1 MLETEICSCNGVL
14 APIHQLS
21 HNKRTRRDV
30 YEHLQMNAPFIY
42 VRRPYAQRG
51 AALLR
56 ASAMR
61 AAKKKRRVRRAGG
74 ASGGPGAGPAG
85 RGLPPHPPPPT
96 PPPPPPPPVT
106 GRLRN
111 PRSSRTVHPEPVRFS
126 KKKKK
131 HPFAKI
137 IEKTP
142 FHYTDIQWPHD
153 QRDPAGGKT

>member
-51 AALLR
+51 AALRR

-61 AAKKKRRVRRAGG
+61 AAKKNKAGPAG
-74 ASGGPGAGPAG
+74 RGTSGGPGAGPGGPGVAP
-85 RGLPPHPPPPT
+85 RPPPPRDRA
-96 PPPPPPPPVT
+96 PSEPSELSDAVV
-106 GRLRN
+106 RN
-111 PRSSRTVHPEPVRFS
+111 GVLFRKMKNTTFR
-126 KKKKK
+126 
-131 HPFAKI
+131 
-137 IEKTP
+137 
-142 FHYTDIQWPHD
+142 
-153 QRDPAGGKT
+153 